1 MRVRAILAALAVAL
15 LVGADKPDDVNKKD
29 RERMQGDWVA
39 ASQVID
45 GNKQGD
51 DEAQIIFRTVKDDTY
66 TVSVFEKPIG
76 KGTFTIDATKKP
88 KTIDARPATAD
99 KDAPPLLGIYEI
111 DGDTF
116 RACFAGP
123 GKERPKEFESKAGS
137 GHTLTVWKRERK
149 K

>member
-1 MRVRAILAALAVAL
+1 MRRHVLVLFAAAL
-15 LVGADKPDDVNKKD
+15 LVAADKPDDANKKD
-29 RERMQGDWVA
+29 LEKMQGDWVA
-39 ASQVID
+39 DSQVID
-45 GNKQGD
+45 GQKAGD

-66 TVSVFEKPIG
+66 TVSVFTKPIG

-88 KTIDARPATAD
+88 KTIDARPAAAA

-116 RACFAGP
+116 RACFAP
-123 GKERPKEFESKAGS
+123 AGKERPKDFECKAGS
-137 GHTLTVWKRERK
+137 GHTLTVWKREK

>member
-1 MRVRAILAALAVAL
+1 MRVRGLLMVLVVAL
-15 LVGADKPDDVNKKD
+15 PVAADEPAEANKKD

-39 ASQVID
+39 ASRVID
-45 GNKQGD
+45 GTKLSD
-51 DEAQIIFRTVKDDTY
+51 DESQSIFRTVKDDGY
-66 TVSVFEKPIG
+66 TMYLFDKPLG

-88 KTIDARPATAD
+88 KTIDARPAEAA

-116 RACFAGP
+116 RACFAQP
-123 GKERPKEFESKAGS
+123 GKERPKDFECKAGS
-137 GHTLTVWKRERK
+137 GHSLTVWKREK

>member
-1 MRVRAILAALAVAL
+1 MRVRALLAVLAAAL
-15 LVGADKPDDVNKKD
+15 LVGADGPADAGKKD

-45 GNKQGD
+45 GKKVGD

-66 TVSVFEKPIG
+66 TVFALDKPIG
-76 KGTFTIDATKKP
+76 KGTFTIDAAKKP
-88 KTIDARPATAD
+88 KAIDARPAGAD

-111 DGDTF
+111 DGDTW
-116 RACFAGP
+116 RVCFAGA
-123 GKERPKEFESKAGS
+123 GKDRPKDFECKAGS
-137 GHTLTVWKRERK
+137 GHTLTVWKREK